1 MLDPML
7 MLVESGGYISII
19 KLLVFLLL
27 FFPAWLLVNWIHKDA
42 KAVEADEVLW
52 TAVLVGIIGI
62 TSLLWFLIPMF
73 AIGVVCFLLLV
84 GGAGLAYVKHRN
96 ARVLDFDRVL
106 TPAHIKS
113 LISGKGEES
122 EGMEGFT
129 FITANK
135 NEVPRPEVRT
145 PDFFGYRAAYDILLD
160 GISHRAELIMFAPSQ
175 DVYKVT
181 YQIDGSPS
189 AQPDQQKDQMD
200 YFVRF
205 AKQLGGL
212 DIKERRKPQKGAFKT
227 QQGKTTIEWEIRTAG
242 STAGEQISI
251 KKASKQEI
259 LRLGDLGLTK
269 KQEETFGSFKQITQ
283 GIVLI
288 SGPKTSGTSSTF
300 YSLLRNL
307 DAYVNNIY
315 TLEKEV
321 TASVPSVTQEVYS
334 LSDTASTTYANK
346 LEQACRMGPD
356 IVGVAECVDADTAK
370 TVCNAA
376 AEGKMVYVVLEG
388 DSVLQIL
395 GRWLKLVGDRQTAV
409 EHLIGISNQRLLR
422 RLCEEC
428 KQGYAPNQD
437 VLKKFNLPADKAK
450 ALYRPGKVIYDKRG
464 KESMCEDCYGTGFVG
479 RVGVYET
486 IALND
491 ELKQVILKS
500 KTLQEMGGQF
510 RRAKMAYL
518 QEQALR
524 KVMAGTTAIN
534 EMVRVLTPP
543 KKKAR
548 KAKKA

>member
-7 MLVESGGYISII
+7 MLVEYGGYISII
-19 KLLVFLLL
+19 KLAIFLLL
-27 FFPAWLLVNWIHKDA
+27 FFPAWLMVNWVHKDA

-52 TAVLVGIIGI
+52 TSVLVGIIGSM
-62 TSLLWFLIPMF
+62 TLLWFLVPMY
-73 AIGVVCFLLLV
+73 AVGAACFPLLV
-84 GGAGLAYVKHRN
+84 GGTGLAYVKHRN

-106 TPAHIKS
+106 TLEHIKS
-113 LISGKGEES
+113 LVSGQGEEA
-122 EGMEGFT
+122 EGMESFS

-135 NEVPRPEVRT
+135 NEVPRPEART
-145 PDFFGYRAAYDILLD
+145 PDFFGYRAAYDLLLD
-160 GISHRAELIMFAPSQ
+160 AISHRAEVIMFAPGQ
-175 DVYKVT
+175 DTYKVT

-189 AQPDQQKDQMD
+189 AQPDQARDQMD

-205 AKQLGGL
+205 VKQVGGL
-212 DIKERRKPQKGAFKT
+212 DMKERRKPQKGGFKT
-227 QQGKTTIEWEIRTAG
+227 MQGKATLEWEIRTAG

-251 KKASKQEI
+251 KKASKKDI
-259 LRLGDLGLTK
+259 IRLNELGLTK
-269 KQEETFGSFKQITQ
+269 KQEESFDGFKQIKQ
-283 GIVLI
+283 GIFLV
-288 SGPKTSGTSSTF
+288 SGPKASGVTSTF

-307 DAYVNNIY
+307 DAYINNIF

-321 TASVPSVTQEVYS
+321 TGSVPSVTQETYS
-334 LSDTASTTYANK
+334 LSDTASVTYASK

-356 IVGVAECVDADTAK
+356 IVGVAECIDPDTAK

-422 RLCEEC
+422 KLCEEC

-450 ALYRPGKVIYDKRG
+450 VLYRPGKVIYDKRG

>member
-7 MLVESGGYISII
+7 MLVEYGGYISII
-19 KLLVFLLL
+19 KLVVFLLL
-27 FFPAWLLVNWIHKDA
+27 FFPSWLMLNWTYKDA

-52 TAVLVGIIGI
+52 TAVLVGIIGVM
-62 TSLLWFLIPMF
+62 TLVWFFIPMY
-73 AIGVVCFLLLV
+73 AIGAVCFLLFV

-106 TPAHIKS
+106 TINHIKS
-113 LISGKGEES
+113 LIAAEHPEG

-135 NEVPRPEVRT
+135 NEVPRPEART

-160 GISHRAELIMFAPSQ
+160 AINHRAEIIMFAPSQ
-175 DVYKVT
+175 ETYKVT

-189 AQPDQQKDQMD
+189 SQPDQAKDQME

-212 DIKERRKPQKGAFKT
+212 DIKERRKPQKGTFKT
-227 QQGKTTIEWEIRTAG
+227 QQGKVTIDWEIQTAG

-251 KKASKQEI
+251 KKASKKDI
-259 LRLGDLGLTK
+259 IRLNELGLTK
-269 KQEETFGSFKQITQ
+269 KQEEAFDGFKQYKQ
-283 GIVLI
+283 GIFLM
-288 SGPKTSGTSSTF
+288 SGPKASGVTSTF

-334 LSDTASTTYANK
+334 LSDTASVTYSAK

-356 IVGVAECVDADTAK
+356 IVGVAECIDAETAK
-370 TVCNAA
+370 VICNAA

-388 DSVLQIL
+388 DSVLQVL
-395 GRWLKLVGDRQTAV
+395 GRWLKMVGDRQTAV
-409 EHLIGISNQRLLR
+409 ENLVCISNQRLLR

-450 ALYRPGKVIYDKRG
+450 VLYRPGKVIYDKRG

-479 RVGVYET
+479 RVGVYES
-486 IALND
+486 IALTD
-491 ELKQVILKS
+491 ELKQVILQS

-534 EMVRVLTPP
+534 EMVHVLTPP

>member
-7 MLVESGGYISII
+7 MLVEYGGYISII

-27 FFPAWLLVNWIHKDA
+27 FFPAWLMVNWIHKDA
-42 KAVEADEVLW
+42 KAVEADAVLW
-52 TAVLVGIIGI
+52 TSVLVGIIG
-62 TSLLWFLIPMF
+62 SMALLWFLIPMY
-73 AIGVVCFLLLV
+73 AIGAACFPLFA

-106 TPAHIKS
+106 TIDHIKS
-113 LISGKGEES
+113 LISGQGEEAD
-122 EGMEGFT
+122 GLEGFG

-135 NEVPRPEVRT
+135 NEVPRPEART

-160 GISHRAELIMFAPSQ
+160 GINHRAEVIMFAPSQ
-175 DVYKVT
+175 DTYKVT

-189 AQPDQQKDQMD
+189 AQPDQAKDQME

-212 DIKERRKPQKGAFKT
+212 DIKERRKPQKGGFKT

-242 STAGEQISI
+242 STAGEQINI
-251 KKASKQEI
+251 KKASKRDVI
-259 LRLGDLGLTK
+259 RLNELGLTK
-269 KQEETFGSFKQITQ
+269 KQEETFSSLAQIKQ
-283 GIVLI
+283 GIFLV
-288 SGPKTSGTSSTF
+288 SGPKASGVTSTL

-315 TLEKEV
+315 TLEKEI
-321 TASVPSVTQEVYS
+321 TGSVPSVTQETYS
-334 LSDTASTTYANK
+334 LSDTASTTYASK

-356 IVGVAECVDADTAK
+356 IVGVAECIDADTAK
-370 TVCNAA
+370 TICNAA

-422 RLCEEC
+422 KLCEEC

-450 ALYRPGKVIYDKRG
+450 VLYRPGKVIYDKRG
-464 KESMCEDCYGTGFVG
+464 KESMCEDCYGTGFMG
-479 RVGVYET
+479 RIGVFET
-486 IALND
+486 ISLND
-491 ELKQVILKS
+491 ELKRVILKS

-524 KVMAGTTAIN
+524 KVMAGATAIN

-543 KKKAR
+543 KKKTR